1 MERKTLVAID
11 FNNVVFASFYGQP
24 LINSHGMNV
33 NAVLSFFN
41 KLKMLKDI
49 YEPDFIV
56 FASDLSREKTFRRQ
70 LYLGYKAQ
78 RKPMDES
85 IREQMKYISSM
96 VALLGFNTINNEV
109 YEADDILGMISKY
122 NDEHDI
128 DTVIISSDRDLYQLV
143 SEHTT
148 IMPPR
153 GDKVIDLA
161 YMKETYDLTPK
172 QWIEYKTLQGDK
184 SDNIPGIQG
193 IGPKTALQLLQD
205 FGTIENIYN
214 NLDIIRGKTKDLLIQ
229 GRDSL
234 QLTKKL
240 VTIVRDYSILGINEN
255 MYYRKETYP
264 EELYRVMK
272 YLETYSLFTTMKY
285 SLLPQPD
292 GKLKMKPTVE

>member
-1 MERKTLVAID
+1 
-11 FNNVVFASFYGQP
+11 
-24 LINSHGMNV
+24 
-33 NAVLSFFN
+33 
-41 KLKMLKDI
+41 
-49 YEPDFIV
+49 
-56 FASDLSREKTFRRQ
+56 
-70 LYLGYKAQ
+70 
-78 RKPMDES
+78 
-85 IREQMKYISSM
+85 M